1 VVVVVCLLSLLL
13 LLLQKLIGDKTKMD
27 TVIGHS
33 GVRVGDIFTSPVKS
47 TVDIYNWIFSYADP
61 RVDSWPLM
69 GSPFPTVAIFA
80 TYLLITKYGPKYM
93 KDREPFNINKWTLIM
108 YNMGITLLNGW
119 MALELCWCAYK
130 RGYNLVCQLVDVSDN
145 EYELRIANV
154 VWWYYISKCMEFMD
168 TFFFILRKKDN
179 QLSFL
184 HIYHHS
190 TMFCVW
196 WAGTRFVPG
205 GSVLSAV
212 MVNCFV
218 HVLMYSYYAL
228 AAMGPHVQKYLWWKK
243 YLTMIQLVQF
253 AAGVTVGIHL
263 IVSGC
268 QFTRWMQYVFVCYA
282 LSFLLLFSD
291 FYKNAYMLRGDGR
304 RPDSKKEQEKVAN
317 GKQQANGLAQK
328 SNGYSKQ
335 QSNGIVYN
343 KNGQQLTHRATSN
356 GNACANGYS
365 AKIV

>member
-1 VVVVVCLLSLLL
+1 
-13 LLLQKLIGDKTKMD
+13 
-27 TVIGHS
+27 
-33 GVRVGDIFTSPVKS
+33 
-47 TVDIYNWIFSYADP
+47 
-61 RVDSWPLM
+61 M

-80 TYLLITKYGPKYM
+80 TYLLITKYGPRYM
-93 KDREPFNINKWTLIM
+93 ATREPFKFKYTLVF
-108 YNMGITLLNGW
+108 YNMFITLLNGW
-119 MALELCWCAYK
+119 MAFELCWCAYK

-154 VWWYYISKCMEFMD
+154 VWWYYVSKCMEFMD
-168 TFFFILRKKDN
+168 TFFFIMRKKEN

-205 GSVLSAV
+205 GSVLTAV

-228 AAMGPHVQKYLWWKK
+228 AALGPKVQRYLWWKK

-253 AAGVTVGIHL
+253 LAGVTVGIHL

-304 RPDSKKEQEKVAN
+304 RPDQKKEAVAN
-317 GKQQANGLAQK
+317 EAKANGAQQ
-328 SNGYSKQ
+328 NGSSKAA
-335 QSNGIVYN
+335 NGVVYA
-343 KNGQQLTHRATSN
+343 KNGQQLTHRATTN
-356 GNACANGYS
+356 GFANGYS
-365 AKIV
+365 KATKIV

>member
-1 VVVVVCLLSLLL
+1 
-13 LLLQKLIGDKTKMD
+13 M
-27 TVIGHS
+27 
-33 GVRVGDIFTSPVKS
+33 
-47 TVDIYNWIFSYADP
+47 
-61 RVDSWPLM
+61 
-69 GSPFPTVAIFA
+69 A
-80 TYLLITKYGPKYM
+80 T
-93 KDREPFNINKWTLIM
+93 REPFKFKWTLIF
-108 YNMGITLLNGW
+108 YNMGITLLNAW
-119 MALELCWCAYK
+119 MAFELCWCAYQ
-130 RGYNLVCQLVDVSDN
+130 RGYNLVCQLVDVSNN

-154 VWWYYISKCMEFMD
+154 VWWYYVSKCMEFMD
-168 TFFFILRKKDN
+168 TFFFIMRKKEN

-228 AAMGPHVQKYLWWKK
+228 AAMGPHIQKYLWWKK

-282 LSFLLLFSD
+282 LSFLMLFSD

-304 RPDSKKEQEKVAN
+304 RPEQRKEKEKLSNGSNQQSAN
-317 GKQQANGLAQK
+317 GQK
-328 SNGYSKQ
+328 SNGHTTKQ
-335 QSNGIVYN
+335 QMTNGYTM
-343 KNGQQLTHRATSN
+343 KNGQQLTHRQVQAN
-356 GNACANGYS
+356 GCANGYS

>member
-1 VVVVVCLLSLLL
+1 ME
-13 LLLQKLIGDKTKMD
+13 IGR
-27 TVIGHS
+27 S
-33 GVRVGDIFTSPVKS
+33 GVRVSDIFTSPVRS
-47 TVDIYNWIFSYADP
+47 TVDIYNWIYSYADP

-80 TYLLITKYGPKYM
+80 TYLAMTYYGPQYM
-93 KDREPFNINKWTLIM
+93 AKREPMKLKYSLIV
-108 YNMGITLLNGW
+108 YNMGITLLNLW
-119 MALELCWCAYK
+119 MALELCWCAYQ
-130 RGYNLVCQLVDVSDN
+130 RGYNLVCQLVDVSNN
-145 EYELRIANV
+145 EYEMRIANV
-154 VWWYYISKCMEFMD
+154 VWWYYISKAMEFMD
-168 TFFFILRKKDN
+168 TLFFILRKKEN

-228 AAMGPHVQKYLWWKK
+228 AALGPHVRKYLWWKK
-243 YLTMIQLVQF
+243 YLTMIQLIQF
-253 AAGVTVGIHL
+253 AAGVSVGIHL

-268 QFTRWMQYVFVCYA
+268 QFTRWMQYVFVGYA

-304 RPDSKKEQEKVAN
+304 RPDSKKDKEKLMNKKTDMN
-317 GKQQANGLAQK
+317 GSAE
-328 SNGYSKQ
+328 SNGAAYRKT
-335 QSNGIVYN
+335 SNG
-343 KNGQQLTHRATSN
+343 LTHRNTASN
-356 GNACANGYS
+356 GCANGH
-365 AKIV
+365 AKLV

>member
-1 VVVVVCLLSLLL
+1 MDS
-13 LLLQKLIGDKTKMD
+13 QIGT
-27 TVIGHS
+27 S
-33 GVRVGDIFTSPVKS
+33 GVRVADIFTSPVKS

-80 TYLLITKYGPKYM
+80 TYLLITRYGPRYM
-93 KDREPFNINKWTLIM
+93 STREPFRLKYSLIF
-108 YNMGITLLNGW
+108 YNMFITLLNGW

-130 RGYNLVCQLVDVSDN
+130 RGYNLVCQLVDVSNN

-154 VWWYYISKCMEFMD
+154 VWWYYVSKCMEFMD
-168 TFFFILRKKDN
+168 TFFFILRKKEN

-228 AAMGPHVQKYLWWKK
+228 AALGPRVQRYLWWKK

-253 AAGVTVGIHL
+253 LAGVTVGIHL

-304 RPDSKKEQEKVAN
+304 RPDQKKAPAATEKQLAN
-317 GKQQANGLAQK
+317 GNSKQATNGTTK
-328 SNGYSKQ
+328 SNGV
-335 QSNGIVYN
+335 VYA
-343 KNGQQLTHRATSN
+343 KNGQQLTHRATTN
-356 GNACANGYS
+356 GCANGYN
-365 AKIV
+365 ATKIV

>member
-1 VVVVVCLLSLLL
+1 
-13 LLLQKLIGDKTKMD
+13 M
-27 TVIGHS
+27 
-33 GVRVGDIFTSPVKS
+33 
-47 TVDIYNWIFSYADP
+47 
-61 RVDSWPLM
+61 
-69 GSPFPTVAIFA
+69 A
-80 TYLLITKYGPKYM
+80 T
-93 KDREPFNINKWTLIM
+93 REPLKLKYSLIF
-108 YNMGITLLNGW
+108 YNLGITLLNGW

-130 RGYNLVCQLVDVSDN
+130 RGYNLVCQLVDVSNN
-145 EYELRIANV
+145 EYEMRIANV
-154 VWWYYISKCMEFMD
+154 VWWYYVSKCMEFMD
-168 TFFFILRKKDN
+168 TFFFILRKKEN

-243 YLTMIQLVQF
+243 YLTMIQLIQF
-253 AAGVTVGIHL
+253 GAGVTIGIHL

-282 LSFLLLFSD
+282 LSFLMLFSD

-304 RPDSKKEQEKVAN
+304 RPDSKKEAVKTAEAKKLAN
-317 GKQQANGLAQK
+317 GN
-328 SNGYSKQ
+328 SNGHTKQTNGVVYS
-335 QSNGIVYN
+335 

-356 GNACANGYS
+356 GCANGYN
-365 AKIV
+365 ATKIV

>member
-1 VVVVVCLLSLLL
+1 MDSP
-13 LLLQKLIGDKTKMD
+13 IGD
-27 TVIGHS
+27 S
-33 GVRVGDIFTSPVKS
+33 GVRVADIFTSPVKS

-69 GSPFPTVAIFA
+69 GSPFPTIAIFA
-80 TYLLITKYGPKYM
+80 TYLLIATNYGPRYM
-93 KDREPFNINKWTLIM
+93 ANREPLKLKYSLIF
-108 YNMGITLLNGW
+108 YNMGITILNAW
-119 MALELCWCAYK
+119 MAFELCWCAYK
-130 RGYNLVCQLVDVSDN
+130 RSYNLVCQLVDLSND

-154 VWWYYISKCMEFMD
+154 VWWYYVSKCMEFMD
-168 TFFFILRKKDN
+168 TFFFILRKKEN

-205 GSVLSAV
+205 GSVLTAV
-212 MVNCFV
+212 MVNCIV

-228 AAMGPHVQKYLWWKK
+228 AAMGPHIQKYLWWKK
-243 YLTMIQLVQF
+243 YLTILQLIQF
-253 AAGVTVGIHL
+253 AAGVSVGIYL

-304 RPDSKKEQEKVAN
+304 RPDSKKEAAAKNVKAASTN
-317 GKQQANGLAQK
+317 GF
-328 SNGYSKQ
+328 SK
-335 QSNGIVYN
+335 QSNGVEQYN

-356 GNACANGYS
+356 GCANGYVK
-365 AKIV
+365 AKVI

>member
-1 VVVVVCLLSLLL
+1 MDT
-13 LLLQKLIGDKTKMD
+13 LIG
-27 TVIGHS
+27 GS
-33 GVRVGDIFTSPVKS
+33 GVRVGEIFSSPVKS
-47 TVDIYNWIFSYADP
+47 TVDIYTWIFSYADP

-80 TYLLITKYGPKYM
+80 TYLLITKYGPQYM
-93 KDREPFNINKWTLIM
+93 STREPFRLKYSLVF
-108 YNMGITLLNGW
+108 YNMFITLLNGW
-119 MALELCWCAYK
+119 MAAELCWCAYQ
-130 RGYNLVCQLVDVSDN
+130 RGYNLVCQLVDVSNN

-168 TFFFILRKKDN
+168 TFFFILRKKEN

-228 AAMGPHVQKYLWWKK
+228 AALGPHIQKYLWWKK

-253 AAGVTVGIHL
+253 AAGVSVGIHL

-282 LSFLLLFSD
+282 LSFLMLFGD

-304 RPDSKKEQEKVAN
+304 RPDSKKDTAEKQTN
-317 GKQQANGLAQK
+317 GQQKHQNGYTSTTKQTNGL
-328 SNGYSKQ
+328 S
-335 QSNGIVYN
+335 

-356 GNACANGYS
+356 ACANGYN
-365 AKIV
+365 ATKIV

>member
-1 VVVVVCLLSLLL
+1 
-13 LLLQKLIGDKTKMD
+13 MD
-27 TVIGHS
+27 TQIGNS
-33 GVRVGDIFTSPVKS
+33 GVRVAEIFTAPVKS

-61 RVDSWPLM
+61 RVDSWPMM

-80 TYLLITKYGPKYM
+80 TYLLITKYGPRYM
-93 KDREPFNINKWTLIM
+93 STREPFRLKYSLIF
-108 YNMGITLLNGW
+108 YNMFITLLNGW

-130 RGYNLVCQLVDVSDN
+130 RGYNLVCQLVDVSND

-154 VWWYYISKCMEFMD
+154 VWWYYVSKCMEFMD
-168 TFFFILRKKDN
+168 TFFFIMRKKEN

-205 GSVLSAV
+205 GSVLTAV

-228 AAMGPHVQKYLWWKK
+228 AALGPKVQRYLWWKK
-243 YLTMIQLVQF
+243 YLTMIQLAQF
-253 AAGVTVGIHL
+253 LAGVTVGIHL

-282 LSFLLLFSD
+282 LSFLFLFSD

-304 RPDSKKEQEKVAN
+304 RPDQSKRAN
-317 GKQQANGLAQK
+317 GV
-328 SNGYSKQ
+328 
-335 QSNGIVYN
+335 QSNGTTKTTKSTTNGVVYA
-343 KNGQQLTHRATSN
+343 KNGQQLTHRATTNGCSN
-356 GNACANGYS
+356 GFKAT
-365 AKIV
+365 KIV

>member
-1 VVVVVCLLSLLL
+1 
-13 LLLQKLIGDKTKMD
+13 M
-27 TVIGHS
+27 
-33 GVRVGDIFTSPVKS
+33 
-47 TVDIYNWIFSYADP
+47 
-61 RVDSWPLM
+61 
-69 GSPFPTVAIFA
+69 A
-80 TYLLITKYGPKYM
+80 T
-93 KDREPFNINKWTLIM
+93 REPFKFKYTLIF
-108 YNMGITLLNGW
+108 YNMAITLLNAW

-130 RGYNLVCQLVDVSDN
+130 RGYNLVCQLVDTSNN

-154 VWWYYISKCMEFMD
+154 VWWYYVSKCMEFMD
-168 TFFFILRKKDN
+168 TFFFILRKKEN

-228 AAMGPHVQKYLWWKK
+228 AAMGPRIQKYLWWKK

-253 AAGVTVGIHL
+253 AAGVSVGIYL

-282 LSFLLLFSD
+282 LSFLMLFSD

-304 RPDSKKEQEKVAN
+304 RPDSKKEAEKLQAAKKLAMNGSSKATAN
-317 GKQQANGLAQK
+317 GNSTTYTK
-328 SNGYSKQ
+328 SGT
-335 QSNGIVYN
+335 
-343 KNGQQLTHRATSN
+343 QLTHRATTN
-356 GNACANGYS
+356 GCANGYNT
-365 AKIV
+365 KIV

>member
-1 VVVVVCLLSLLL
+1 ME
-13 LLLQKLIGDKTKMD
+13 IGT
-27 TVIGHS
+27 S
-33 GVRVGDIFTSPVKS
+33 GVRVADVFTAPVQS
-47 TVDIYNWIFSYADP
+47 TISVYDWIFSYADK

-80 TYLLITKYGPKYM
+80 TYLLITKYGPRYM
-93 KDREPFNINKWTLIM
+93 ATREPFKLKWSLIF

-130 RGYNLVCQLVDVSDN
+130 RGYNLVCQLVDTSNN

-168 TFFFILRKKDN
+168 TFFFILRKKEN

-205 GSVLSAV
+205 GSVLTAV

-228 AAMGPHVQKYLWWKK
+228 AAMGPHIQRYLWWKK
-243 YLTMIQLVQF
+243 YLTMMQLVQF

-304 RPDSKKEQEKVAN
+304 RPDSKKAAGAKARPNGHLSSSSSSKAN
-317 GKQQANGLAQK
+317 GQTVLT
-328 SNGYSKQ
+328 
-335 QSNGIVYN
+335 
-343 KNGQQLTHRATSN
+343 KNGQQLTHRAVN
-356 GNACANGYS
+356 GCANGYN
-365 AKIV
+365 ATKII

>member
-1 VVVVVCLLSLLL
+1 
-13 LLLQKLIGDKTKMD
+13 MD
-27 TVIGHS
+27 THIGGS
-33 GVRVGDIFTSPVKS
+33 GVRPADLLTSPVKS

-93 KDREPFNINKWTLIM
+93 AKREPFKLKYPIILYNI
-108 YNMGITLLNGW
+108 GITLLNLW
-119 MALELCWCAYK
+119 MTLELCWCAYK
-130 RGYNLVCQLVDVSDN
+130 RGYNLVCQLVDVSNN
-145 EYELRIANV
+145 EYEMRIANV

-168 TFFFILRKKDN
+168 TFFFILRKKEN

-212 MVNCFV
+212 LVNCFV

-228 AAMGPHVQKYLWWKK
+228 AAIGPHIQKYLWWKK
-243 YLTMIQLVQF
+243 YLTMMQLVQF
-253 AAGVTVGIHL
+253 AAGVSIGVYL
-263 IVSGC
+263 IASGC

-282 LSFLLLFSD
+282 MSFLLLFSD

-304 RPDSKKEQEKVAN
+304 RPDSRKELEKSK
-317 GKQQANGLAQK
+317 GKQ
-328 SNGYSKQ
+328 SNGYATTK
-335 QSNGIVYN
+335 QSNGVAVG
-343 KNGQQLTHRATSN
+343 KQRANGQQLTHRAASN
-356 GNACANGYS
+356 GCANGYN
-365 AKIV
+365 ATKIV

>member
-1 VVVVVCLLSLLL
+1 MDS
-13 LLLQKLIGDKTKMD
+13 QIGD
-27 TVIGHS
+27 S
-33 GVRVGDIFTSPVKS
+33 GVRVADIFTSPVKS

-80 TYLLITKYGPKYM
+80 TYLMITKYGPRYM
-93 KDREPFNINKWTLIM
+93 ATREPFKLKYSLIF
-108 YNMGITLLNGW
+108 YNMGITILNAW
-119 MALELCWCAYK
+119 MALELCWCAYQ
-130 RGYNLVCQLVDVSDN
+130 RSYNLVCQLVDVSNN

-154 VWWYYISKCMEFMD
+154 VWWYYVSKCMEFMD
-168 TFFFILRKKDN
+168 TFFFILRKKEN

-228 AAMGPHVQKYLWWKK
+228 AAMGPRIQKYLWWKK
-243 YLTMIQLVQF
+243 YLTILQLVQF
-253 AAGVTVGIHL
+253 GAGVTVGIHL

-304 RPDSKKEQEKVAN
+304 RPDSKKESEKAEIAAQSSKKQTN
-317 GKQQANGLAQK
+317 GFAKQTNGA
-328 SNGYSKQ
+328 S
-335 QSNGIVYN
+335 YN
-343 KNGQQLTHRATSN
+343 KNGQQLTHRTTSN
-356 GNACANGYS
+356 GCANGYN
-365 AKIV
+365 ATKIV